1 MNFKGLTITD
11 WGNKTW
17 SGGLVID
24 NYSGIVSSSISNVQE
39 YFGEGSYAFGYKV
52 VADSSVSSVTI
63 DISSNGTEDDCDG
76 IVIVANSSYIDG
88 GDINYGDVVDALA
101 GATGTSNVTYTWHP
115 DETNSNRTI
124 YIVYV
129 SDSAAYNT
137 PDEVSFRIY
146 NIESNKPAVYYNIQ
160 VYTGDN
166 DATVNGA
173 DINFSYNG
181 STINSGKTNSLGKYS
196 YANSNYSSLT
206 CTISKAG
213 YHSKTITTVKPVTED
228 EYITCNIICYNVTQL
243 PSQVWCTMDGSNY
256 VNDTYK
262 TSRGILPSSDN
273 LGIIDPMPFSK
284 GSASGSYIFEIYN
297 QVPGTCYLY
306 EKKYSINTPYSGS
319 ITNIADSFS
328 GKNILYDLSSMQMA
342 PSIPGVDTNDRK
354 VFSVHLEEGKNFS
367 SSYGWGVGKTG
378 TGSAVY
384 RYSGSL
390 KNEWAFYIDK
400 DNIRYCSFTTSSS
413 NICKNMSFRVRSGY
427 SYKFTIHTYS
437 EANYDGVVI
446 SEQSVSASSLTQVSN
461 YLKKVSGPDVLEQY
475 QYNATSAIDLYL
487 CFITDSTTLT
497 PDGYAMAD
505 VKVVEEKDT
514 YKLNINVGER
524 CTVNGTDTYYP
535 YPEGNYYILTVKQG
549 ATVSFPK
556 LTQTTRYCDYLYQT
570 EDSSKRYD
578 PNGTYTFPDD
588 FPSINLTAHWAY
600 KQQVDLD
607 VYSSHEYNGA
617 SQSCVKDSSL
627 LTYAT
632 ASGTSSATNVG
643 SYSVTFSLKDKEKML
658 WKNTGYA
665 SDQSVSWSITQRPVT
680 VTAASNSKTYNGQAI
695 TPYSGTSAVTTSN
708 LVSGHSCQATV
719 SRTGDGIIPETY
731 TYTPVLNSITIYDAS
746 GTNVTSNYSITTA
759 NGTGTVYKYTP
770 TITLNAT
777 SRVYNG
783 NPLYATASV
792 SYPSGGK
799 QIKGTIYYGTLS
811 DAHSYS
817 KSYSTSNTS
826 LPSVSVTNYG
836 ESTTVYAS
844 FVPDSSC
851 SDCYNPSQG
860 NASKSFS
867 INAKANSSLPTTW
880 SGDSKSYPNTASP
893 TASGHSGGT
902 LYYRTSS
909 NNSSWGSWTTTKPT
923 RTEVGTTYVQCYV
936 KGDNNH
942 NDSGVSSSVSIT
954 INKANSSLPTTWS
967 GDSKSYHNTASPT
980 ALGYSGGTLYYRTSL
995 NNSSWGSWTT
1005 TKPTRTEVGTTYVQ
1019 CYVEGDNNHNDSG
1032 VSSSVSITINKATDA
1047 YATIDINST
1056 ELTYNGS
1063 SQQLTTNLSSHG
1075 CTTYMALGSSSTSAP
1090 TSGWQTSHL
1099 YATNAGTYYVW
1110 YKFEPDSNHSNSKSA
1125 TYVGSKTIKR
1135 PTTASASVITGFT
1148 QDSNNKKYYTGSSQ
1162 TGVTGSHVSWSGTT
1176 SSVNAGDFTATA
1188 TPESNYAWSDGS
1200 TGSKTFY
1207 WRIQK
1212 VTPTTKLTA
1221 DSGVYT
1227 GSTYYCYFSASVN
1240 GIVYETWNGST
1251 PTTSS
1256 YQNIKNISANANTS
1270 IDSAVSV
1277 GSWTINTLFVPTDTT
1292 NYNNVSDVL
1301 NGWYVSKR
1309 KVRFVADNQSKSW
1322 DGSALSASNTATLTK
1337 PDSSYYDL
1345 VSGQTASFTCSGSQT
1360 SVGSS
1365 TKTLSSV
1372 SIFSGSN
1379 DVTGNYT
1386 IEKINGTLTVRD
1398 AVKSYNPVA
1407 SLSNNLTAGGG
1418 SATLS
1423 AQCTRIWASGKTDT
1437 VDGTISKVEFITNG
1451 NSRFAVSTGNVT
1463 DFSRV
1468 ITHSSMGTSVTTDYV
1483 QVEVTFANSYTATS
1497 NTISVSNEV
1506 TNLHISV
1513 TKNPIDIGETTT
1525 WNTTVDFTS
1534 GSEGVS
1540 VNGSETFSGY
1550 DTSIIQI
1557 DNT

>member
-1 MNFKGLTITD
+1 M
-11 WGNKTW
+11 
-17 SGGLVID
+17 
-24 NYSGIVSSSISNVQE
+24 
-39 YFGEGSYAFGYKV
+39 
-52 VADSSVSSVTI
+52 
-63 DISSNGTEDDCDG
+63 
-76 IVIVANSSYIDG
+76 
-88 GDINYGDVVDALA
+88 
-101 GATGTSNVTYTWHP
+101 
-115 DETNSNRTI
+115 
-124 YIVYV
+124 
-129 SDSAAYNT
+129 
-137 PDEVSFRIY
+137 
-146 NIESNKPAVYYNIQ
+146 
-160 VYTGDN
+160 
-166 DATVNGA
+166 
-173 DINFSYNG
+173 
-181 STINSGKTNSLGKYS
+181 
-196 YANSNYSSLT
+196 
-206 CTISKAG
+206 
-213 YHSKTITTVKPVTED
+213 
-228 EYITCNIICYNVTQL
+228 
-243 PSQVWCTMDGSNY
+243 
-256 VNDTYK
+256 
-262 TSRGILPSSDN
+262 
-273 LGIIDPMPFSK
+273 
-284 GSASGSYIFEIYN
+284 
-297 QVPGTCYLY
+297 
-306 EKKYSINTPYSGS
+306 
-319 ITNIADSFS
+319 
-328 GKNILYDLSSMQMA
+328 
-342 PSIPGVDTNDRK
+342 
-354 VFSVHLEEGKNFS
+354 
-367 SSYGWGVGKTG
+367 
-378 TGSAVY
+378 
-384 RYSGSL
+384 
-390 KNEWAFYIDK
+390 
-400 DNIRYCSFTTSSS
+400 
-413 NICKNMSFRVRSGY
+413 
-427 SYKFTIHTYS
+427 
-437 EANYDGVVI
+437 
-446 SEQSVSASSLTQVSN
+446 
-461 YLKKVSGPDVLEQY
+461 
-475 QYNATSAIDLYL
+475 
-487 CFITDSTTLT
+487 
-497 PDGYAMAD
+497 
-505 VKVVEEKDT
+505 
-514 YKLNINVGER
+514 
-524 CTVNGTDTYYP
+524 
-535 YPEGNYYILTVKQG
+535 
-549 ATVSFPK
+549 
-556 LTQTTRYCDYLYQT
+556 
-570 EDSSKRYD
+570 
-578 PNGTYTFPDD
+578 
-588 FPSINLTAHWAY
+588 
-600 KQQVDLD
+600 
-607 VYSSHEYNGA
+607 
-617 SQSCVKDSSL
+617 
-627 LTYAT
+627 
-632 ASGTSSATNVG
+632 
-643 SYSVTFSLKDKEKML
+643 
-658 WKNTGYA
+658 
-665 SDQSVSWSITQRPVT
+665 
-680 VTAASNSKTYNGQAI
+680 
-695 TPYSGTSAVTTSN
+695 
-708 LVSGHSCQATV
+708 
-719 SRTGDGIIPETY
+719 
-731 TYTPVLNSITIYDAS
+731 
-746 GTNVTSNYSITTA
+746 
-759 NGTGTVYKYTP
+759 
-770 TITLNAT
+770 
-777 SRVYNG
+777 
-783 NPLYATASV
+783 
-792 SYPSGGK
+792 
-799 QIKGTIYYGTLS
+799 
-811 DAHSYS
+811 
-817 KSYSTSNTS
+817 
-826 LPSVSVTNYG
+826 
-836 ESTTVYAS
+836 
-844 FVPDSSC
+844 
-851 SDCYNPSQG
+851 
-860 NASKSFS
+860 
-867 INAKANSSLPTTW
+867 
-880 SGDSKSYPNTASP
+880 
-893 TASGHSGGT
+893 
-902 LYYRTSS
+902 
-909 NNSSWGSWTTTKPT
+909 
-923 RTEVGTTYVQCYV
+923 GTTYVQCYV

-980 ALGYSGGTLYYRTSL
+980 ASGYSGGTLYYRTSL

-1483 QVEVTFANSYTATS
+1483 QVKVTFANSYTATS